1 MNKGTDDSIDD
12 TAESFWAATR
22 SHLKNAEMIGRL
34 AGTGIIIFGLIA
46 TGGGIVASSESSL
59 TTWSASTI
67 GILGA
72 GLAVIC
78 AVIQKILEK
87 DHIALLEQAKVSLDR
102 TQAYLYQRNEI
113 KRQIEDMQSLD
124 TQRLQM
130 QATFGYML
138 EQTGQL
144 LAASTPL
151 KIKCAINSLFDLCQA
166 ELLASMGMT
175 YADKMTISVYK
186 VVEGTS
192 LGGPRLEILSNRK
205 PNKAEEQDY
214 TSRSWKKGEGY
225 SGQAWLLANEVVVP
239 DTMDLPSSL
248 YTNQLGEQANGDP
261 EAELK
266 RYRSVVSVP
275 IFFGPSKKV
284 WGVVSVTTN
293 QPNKFSTHSVDD
305 DVSAQNVET
314 VRILSKMVAVLAACC
329 ATSDRGNVPPA
340 TDESG
345 ENDENI

>member
-1 MNKGTDDSIDD
+1 MNQDTNDSIED
-12 TAESFWAATR
+12 TTKNFWAATR

-46 TGGGIVASSESSL
+46 TVGGIAASSPSNL
-59 TTWSASTI
+59 KTWSASTI
-67 GILGA
+67 GIWGA

-138 EQTGQL
+138 EQTEQV
-144 LAASTPL
+144 LAASPQPD
-151 KIKCAINSLFDLCQA
+151 IKSTIDSLFDLCQA

-175 YADKMTISVYK
+175 YADKMTISVYR
-186 VVEGTS
+186 VNEGS
-192 LGGPRLEILSNRK
+192 SPEGSRLDILSNRK

-214 TSRSWKKGEGY
+214 VSRSWKKGEGY
-225 SGQAWLLANEVVVP
+225 SGLAWLSANEVVVP
-239 DTMDLPSSL
+239 DTMALPISL
-248 YTNQLGEQANGDP
+248 HTNNLGHQAGGDP
-261 EAELK
+261 EAELR

-275 IFFGPSKKV
+275 IFVGPSDEV

-305 DVSAQNVET
+305 DVAAQNVET
-314 VRILSKMVAVLAACC
+314 VRILSKMVAVLVACC
-329 ATSDRGNVPPA
+329 ATNGRENAPPA
-340 TDESG
+340 THESG
-345 ENDENI
+345 EKDENI